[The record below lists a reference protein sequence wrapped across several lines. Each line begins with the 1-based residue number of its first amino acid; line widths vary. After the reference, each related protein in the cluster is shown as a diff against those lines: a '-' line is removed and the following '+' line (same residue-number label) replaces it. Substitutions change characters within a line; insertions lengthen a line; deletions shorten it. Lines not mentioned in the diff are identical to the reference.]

1 MIRKETNV
9 LLKICSITGQILFD
23 SEPLEV
29 EPVEETNPD
38 SPYSALKLP
47 MGDDAQG
54 DAGAQ
59 HPSGCSPQTRLA
71 LRAPPGE
78 LGDAF

>member
-1 MIRKETNV
+1 M
-9 LLKICSITGQILFD
+9 LLKIRSIAGQILFD
-23 SEPLEV
+23 SEPLEA

-59 HPSGCSPQTRLA
+59 HPSGCSAQPRPTL
-71 LRAPPGE
+71 
-78 LGDAF
+78 